1 DNLHL
6 AKAGS
11 NEQSKSKQEMPP
23 TQGGRFPLRPCKKP
37 WSDGVER
44 LGNMFSFT
52 PKQTLA
58 AYEERGLN
66 HDQADD

>member
-1 DNLHL
+1 M
-6 AKAGS
+6 
-11 NEQSKSKQEMPP
+11 MP
-23 TQGGRFPLRPCKKP
+23 TLGCRLFRKDHARKDHAR
-37 WSDGVER
+37 SDGVER

-52 PKQTLA
+52 PKETPT